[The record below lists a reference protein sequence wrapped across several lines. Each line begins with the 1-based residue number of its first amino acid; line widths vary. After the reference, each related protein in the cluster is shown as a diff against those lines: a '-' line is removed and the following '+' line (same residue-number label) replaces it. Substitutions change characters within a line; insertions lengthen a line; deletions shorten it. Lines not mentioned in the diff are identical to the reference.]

1 MATAGHAAV
10 ALADKSAQY
19 KSVLGSHGPVEA
31 DRSGGHWLLP
41 LTAVLVVGVIVTL
54 AVPRYRLAGRIGFNV
69 SQYWLI
75 CPSESLIVE
84 AGEEKRV
91 NLCDAADG

>member
-1 MATAGHAAV
+1 MAAV
-10 ALADKSAQY
+10 IWYIAANGCGGYSA
-19 KSVLGSHGPVEA
+19 
-31 DRSGGHWLLP
+31 
-41 LTAVLVVGVIVTL
+41 VTL
-54 AVPRYRLAGRIGFNV
+54 SGRIGFNV

>member
-1 MATAGHAAV
+1 MAAV
-10 ALADKSAQY
+10 IRYIARTAAVGYSA
-19 KSVLGSHGPVEA
+19 VA
-31 DRSGGHWLLP
+31 
-41 LTAVLVVGVIVTL
+41 
-54 AVPRYRLAGRIGFNV
+54 LAGRIGFNV

>member
-1 MATAGHAAV
+1 MAAV
-10 ALADKSAQY
+10 IRYIAANGCGWLF
-19 KSVLGSHGPVEA
+19 GS
-31 DRSGGHWLLP
+31 RF
-41 LTAVLVVGVIVTL
+41 
-54 AVPRYRLAGRIGFNV
+54 GRTNRFNV

>member
-1 MATAGHAAV
+1 MAAAIRYI
-10 ALADKSAQY
+10 AANGCGWLF
-19 KSVLGSHGPVEA
+19 GSRFG
-31 DRSGGHWLLP
+31 
-41 LTAVLVVGVIVTL
+41 
-54 AVPRYRLAGRIGFNV
+54 GRIGFNV
-69 SQYWLI
+69 RQYWLI